1 MTAQP
6 IPDNRPV
13 EVDHTLPQD
22 RRQRRLIR
30 RRAQAD
36 CADLPT
42 ATPPTLDQL
51 RHAAGHLLDELVL
64 PRAHLGFA
72 MLCLSNAWWH
82 VAFASV
88 DHSRR
93 LLLLPNC
100 LRNAERCRAHFDT
113 DGLHCAGCG
122 QCPIGP
128 VVVRARELGYRVHVA
143 EGTPGVLS
151 KLLHDQCDA
160 VLGVACLDSLEKA
173 FRRVSAL
180 GVPHVAVPL
189 LADGC
194 AATET
199 DLDVLQAYLEA
210 RHDTAAPPRH
220 GYLPLLLP
228 ARGLFE
234 PPHLAGLLSGLPTPA
249 PKDPATTVAL
259 DSPTLAA
266 KRFRH
271 SITLARHPAPP
282 PGPAAAGGSATGL
295 ALDEVDLPEA
305 VCRLAVAIEA
315 LHKASLVHDDIE
327 DDDPYRYGHPTL
339 HRRHGIGPAVNIG
352 DYLVGLGY
360 HLVASQAGPLRS
372 EVVADILG
380 HLSRAHL
387 DLCRGQ
393 GMELSCTAGDT
404 TLDRPLDVL
413 SVYALK
419 TTPAFETALFAGL
432 RSGGAVVDC
441 DLLHRYSTWLGEA
454 YQVLNDL
461 DDWTG
466 ARDNKLELG
475 RDVVSGRPTV
485 LAALARQAGAGD
497 TLDHLLDGHSDDLSP
512 QQRVEQLRALYRR
525 FGVFA
530 RAERLV
536 DKLRGRAID
545 VTAELDSAPLREL
558 FVFLVRV
565 LVP

>member
-6 IPDNRPV
+6 IPDNRPA
-13 EVDHTLPQD
+13 EVDHTVPQD
-22 RRQRRLIR
+22 REQRRSIR
-30 RRAQAD
+30 RHAEAT
-36 CADLPT
+36 CAEFPT
-42 ATPPTLDQL
+42 DTPPTLDHL
-51 RHAAGHLLDELVL
+51 RQAAGHLLEDLML

-72 MLCLSNAWWH
+72 MLCLSNAWWRG
-82 VAFASV
+82 AYESV
-88 DHSRR
+88 DYSRR

-100 LRNAERCRAHFDT
+100 LRNAQRCRAHFDA

-151 KLLHDQCDA
+151 KLLHDQCEA

-199 DLDVLQAYLEA
+199 DLDVLRTYLDA
-210 RHDTAAPPRH
+210 RHDAPAPSRH
-220 GYLPLLLP
+220 GYLPLLRR
-228 ARGLFE
+228 ARHLFE
-234 PPHLAGLLSGLPTPA
+234 PPCIDPLLSELPRQDPH
-249 PKDPATTVAL
+249 DPATAVAL
-259 DSPTLAA
+259 DWLKLGG
-266 KRFRH
+266 KRFRPF
-271 SITLARHPAPP
+271 ITLA
-282 PGPAAAGGSATGL
+282 GYLAAARGAVTEL
-295 ALDEVDLPEA
+295 DLDEVDLPEP

-339 HRRHGIGPAVNIG
+339 HRRYGIGPAVNIG

-360 HLVASQAGPLRS
+360 HLVASQAGPLPA
-372 EVVADILG
+372 EVVTDILG
-380 HLSRAHL
+380 HLSRAHI

-393 GMELSCTAGDT
+393 GIELSCTAGDT
-404 TLDRPLDVL
+404 TLEGPLDVL

-432 RSGGAVVDC
+432 RSGGAAIDG

-461 DDWTG
+461 DDWSG
-466 ARDNKLELG
+466 DRDNKLELG

-497 TLDHLLDGHSDDLSP
+497 TLDHLLDGQSDDLSP
-512 QQRVEQLRALYRR
+512 RQRVDQLRELYHRL
-525 FGVFA
+525 GVFA

-536 DKLRGRAID
+536 DKLRSRAID
-545 VTAELDSAPLREL
+545 VTTELDSAPLREL